1 MVSKHLKHINNLKN
15 LKVENVKALLKD
27 SFIREGAFLEMKEN
41 CNPANGE
48 AIDKALAAHSRKP
61 AVTSATNIKE
71 KNDYLFYLYAAFAV
85 KIMFSVIFEKL
96 HNLRKLLTYFTLKKI
111 LK

>member
-48 AIDKALAAHSRKP
+48 AIDKALVAHSRKP

-71 KNDYLFYLYAAFAV
+71 KMIISFTFMQPLPLAV
-85 KIMFSVIFEKL
+85 MASVAKS
-96 HNLRKLLTYFTLKKI
+96 
-111 LK
+111 

>member
-27 SFIREGAFLEMKEN
+27 SLIREGSFLEMNEN
-41 CNPANGE
+41 CTPANGE
-48 AIDKALAAHSRKP
+48 AIDKALAQHSRKP

-71 KNDYLFYLYAAFAV
+71 KNDYLFYLYAAFA
-85 KIMFSVIFEKL
+85 FGGHGECGEKL
-96 HNLRKLLTYFTLKKI
+96 
-111 LK
+111 

>member
-41 CNPANGE
+41 CTPANGE

-71 KNDYLFYLYAAFAV
+71 KNDYLFYLYAAFA
-85 KIMFSVIFEKL
+85 FGGHGECGEKL
-96 HNLRKLLTYFTLKKI
+96 KDYISKLCFHKLKNYTS
-111 LK
+111 

>member
-41 CNPANGE
+41 CTPANGE

-71 KNDYLFYLYAAFAV
+71 KMIIFLPLCSLCLWRSWRVWRKVKRLY
-85 KIMFSVIFEKL
+85 
-96 HNLRKLLTYFTLKKI
+96 
-111 LK
+111 

>member
-41 CNPANGE
+41 CTPANGE

-61 AVTSATNIKE
+61 AVTSATNIK
-71 KNDYLFYLYAAFAV
+71 KKMIISFIFMQPLPLAV
-85 KIMFSVIFEKL
+85 MASVAKSYKI
-96 HNLRKLLTYFTLKKI
+96 I
-111 LK
+111 LVNYVFIS

>member
-41 CNPANGE
+41 CTPANGE

-61 AVTSATNIKE
+61 IQYCKAK
-71 KNDYLFYLYAAFAV
+71 
-85 KIMFSVIFEKL
+85 KL
-96 HNLRKLLTYFTLKKI
+96 KKKI
-111 LK
+111 LSSTNFEQ

>member
-41 CNPANGE
+41 YTPANGE

-71 KNDYLFYLYAAFAV
+71 KMIIFFTFMQPLPLAV
-85 KIMFSVIFEKL
+85 MTSVAKS
-96 HNLRKLLTYFTLKKI
+96 
-111 LK
+111 

>member
-27 SFIREGAFLEMKEN
+27 SLIREGSFLEMNEN
-41 CNPANGE
+41 CTPANGE

-71 KNDYLFYLYAAFAV
+71 KSSVQKSYEQDKKYGNENKQICSYL
-85 KIMFSVIFEKL
+85 
-96 HNLRKLLTYFTLKKI
+96 TD
-111 LK
+111 